1 MIMSGLF
8 LTGEVP
14 FRNVVIHGLV
24 RDPQGRKMSKS
35 TGNIIDP
42 LEVIERVGADPLR
55 FGLAWQATE
64 AQNIPFGEEHIDAGR
79 RFANKVWNAS
89 RLVLGAHTGGAP
101 VLPPL
106 ASLTLPERWLLSR
119 HESCLAEVDEALDQF
134 RFSDA
139 AQAVHRF
146 VWSEFCDWGLEME
159 KGALAEEGPARDH
172 AGAVLAWVLERSLR
186 ILHPIMPF
194 VTEEIWQRFEAGPSI
209 VVAPW
214 PERHE
219 EHLFSDEPGV
229 EGGFRVLRD
238 LITRIRQARSD
249 YDISPGTALRL
260 LVPAGPLHL
269 LIDEYGEAV
278 RRMARLSG
286 IEASDGE
293 PGRRGM
299 VRLPVEASEVLLDAG
314 DAFDPDAARA
324 RIQSKLTSIEADAD
338 KGRTKLANPSF
349 VERAPAEV
357 RQKVESQVEDAER
370 QAAALRERL
379 AALG

>member
-1 MIMSGLF
+1 
-8 LTGEVP
+8 
-14 FRNVVIHGLV
+14 
-24 RDPQGRKMSKS
+24 
-35 TGNIIDP
+35 
-42 LEVIERVGADPLR
+42 
-55 FGLAWQATE
+55 
-64 AQNIPFGEEHIDAGR
+64 
-79 RFANKVWNAS
+79 
-89 RLVLGAHTGGAP
+89 
-101 VLPPL
+101 
-106 ASLTLPERWLLSR
+106 
-119 HESCLAEVDEALDQF
+119 
-134 RFSDA
+134 
-139 AQAVHRF
+139 
-146 VWSEFCDWGLEME
+146 
-159 KGALAEEGPARDH
+159 
-172 AGAVLAWVLERSLR
+172 
-186 ILHPIMPF
+186 
-194 VTEEIWQRFEAGPSI
+194 